1 MALLSPVESPSRFL
15 DDVNAFASIP
25 GIDLTPCRHFGEP
38 GLSEGKAAT
47 LTPAWKFILAT
58 LPDFLELGFAEL
70 FIWCRNSL
78 AVTWVAL

>member
-1 MALLSPVESPSRFL
+1 MAFLSLAKSPSRFL
-15 DDVNAFASIP
+15 DDVNAFASMP
-25 GIDLTPCRHFGEP
+25 GIDLTPCRHLSEP
-38 GLSEGKAAT
+38 GLSEGKAAS

-78 AVTWVAL
+78 AVT